1 MLTPEY
7 LLRISE
13 GAELIADKLHTEII
27 NHIVE
32 RIMLRMLRGD
42 DYILTAQDK
51 WQIETLQEAGDLLD
65 DIQKEITN
73 KTQLM
78 AEEIKEAFE
87 DAGVTAL
94 EYDGAIYSKV
104 GLEATPLNESPYMQ
118 RLMQRNYEA
127 TLGEWKNFT
136 RTTASASQQAYI
148 DACDKVYVGVTGGVI
163 SYTQAVKDATKQLIT
178 SGITV
183 KYPTGHKDTIE
194 TATLRAV
201 RTGVSQTTAEIQ
213 IARMKEMGVPLV
225 LTSAHLGA
233 RPTHEPWQ
241 GKVFHVDWNKLGAL
255 HPLPEVQTPKLDDKY
270 KVKYPEFVE
279 STGYGTVTGLCGA
292 NCRHNFSP
300 YYEGMPNPFEQYDS
314 EENRKQ
320 YEKEQRQRLLERRI
334 RKTKRQVANLKTA
347 IDAAGDDAEKFELDQ
362 EYQRKAALLQ
372 KQNAEYK
379 EFCKENGLKELN
391 DRLQIAEWDR
401 KQAAASRSAAKRYK
415 DAKGE

>member
-127 TLGEWKNFT
+127 TIGEWKNFT

-163 SYTQAVKDATKQLIT
+163 SYTQAVKDATKELIT
-178 SGITV
+178 TGVTV
-183 KYPTGHKDTIE
+183 EYPTGHKDTIE

-241 GKVFHVDWNKLGAL
+241 GKVFHVDWNKLSAL

-270 KVKYPEFVE
+270 KAKYPEFVE
-279 STGYGTVTGLCGA
+279 STGYGTVTGLCGV

-401 KQAAASRSAAKRYK
+401 KQAAAARGAAKRYK

>member
-1 MLTPEY
+1 
-7 LLRISE
+7 
-13 GAELIADKLHTEII
+13 
-27 NHIVE
+27 
-32 RIMLRMLRGD
+32 MLRMLRGD
-42 DYILTAQDK
+42 DNILAAQDK
-51 WQIETLQEAGDLLD
+51 WQIETLQEAGDLLG
-65 DIQKEITN
+65 DIQKEIID
-73 KTQLM
+73 KTKLM
-78 AEEIKEAFE
+78 TEEIKDEFE

-94 EYDGAIYSKV
+94 EYDDNIYNRA
-104 GLEATPLNESPYMQ
+104 GLETTPLKQSPYMQ

-136 RTTASASQQAYI
+136 KTTASASQQAYI
-148 DACDKVYVGVTGGVI
+148 NAMDKVYYMTASGTI
-163 SYTQAVKDATKQLIT
+163 SYTQATKEAVKELVTA
-178 SGITV
+178 GVTV
-183 KYPTGHKDTIE
+183 HYPTGHKDTIE

-241 GKVFHVDWNKLGAL
+241 GKVFHVDWNKLSTL
-255 HPLPEVQTPKLDDKY
+255 HPLPEVQAPKLDDKY
-270 KVKYPEFVE
+270 KAKYPEFVE

-347 IDAAGDDAEKFELDQ
+347 IDAAGDEAEKFDLDQ

-391 DRLQIAEWDR
+391 DRLAIAEWDR
-401 KQAAASRSAAKRYK
+401 KQAAAARGAA
-415 DAKGE
+415 

>member
-7 LLRISE
+7 LLRITE
-13 GAELIADKLHTEII
+13 GAELIADRLHTDII
-27 NHIVE
+27 NRIVE

-51 WQIETLQEAGDLLD
+51 WQIETLQEAGDLLED
-65 DIQKEITN
+65 VQKEIAD
-73 KTQLM
+73 KTRLM
-78 AEEIKEAFE
+78 EVEVKQAFE
-87 DAGVTAL
+87 DAGVKAL
-94 EYDGAIYSKV
+94 EYEDNIYRQV
-104 GLEATPLNESPYMQ
+104 GLEPTPLKQSPYMQ

-136 RTTASASQQAYI
+136 KTTAKASEQAFVE
-148 DACDKVYVGVTGGVI
+148 ACDKIYIETASGAVG
-163 SYTQAVKDATKQLIT
+163 YTQAVKEATKELIT
-178 SGITV
+178 TGVTV
-183 KYPTGHKDTIE
+183 EYPTGHKDTIE

-201 RTGVSQTTAEIQ
+201 RTGVAQTSAQIQ

-241 GKVFHVDWNKLGAL
+241 GKVFYVDWNKLNAL
-255 HPLPEVQTPKLDDKY
+255 HPLPEVPTPTLDDKY
-270 KVKYPEFVE
+270 RAKYPEFVE
-279 STGYGTVTGLCGA
+279 STQYGTVTGLCGA
-292 NCRHNFSP
+292 NCRHNFSA

-314 EENRKQ
+314 EENRIQ

-334 RKTKRQVANLKTA
+334 RKTKRQVANLKA
-347 IDAAGDDAEKFELDQ
+347 RLDAVGDDAERFGLDE

-372 KQNAEYK
+372 KQNAAYK
-379 EFCKENGLKELN
+379 EYCKENGLKELR

-401 KQAAASRSAAKRYK
+401 TQAAAARGAAKRYNNLK
-415 DAKGE
+415 